1 MSKDARIGIR
11 LTDEQYEFLSKQSEK
26 EFRTITSIVN
36 LALKKLYPDYPVEK
50 KKNKAVQD
58 AK

>member
-1 MSKDARIGIR
+1 MSKDARIGLR
-11 LTDEQYEFLSKQSEK
+11 LTEEQYEFLLKQSEK

-36 LALKKLYPDYPVEK
+36 LALKKSYPDYPMEK
-50 KKNKAVQD
+50 KKNKAVQN